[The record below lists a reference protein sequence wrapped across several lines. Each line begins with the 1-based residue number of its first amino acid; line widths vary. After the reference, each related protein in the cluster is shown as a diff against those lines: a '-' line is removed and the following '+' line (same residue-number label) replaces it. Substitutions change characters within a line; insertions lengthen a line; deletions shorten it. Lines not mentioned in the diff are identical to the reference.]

1 MNKKIAIISILLI
14 LSLVSMLQAL
24 PANDAKTLERARSYA
39 SSGRIDEAL
48 KLLEPLMS
56 SYPNDIKLLS
66 TAFDIYRNA
75 KDYDK
80 ALEVLD
86 HRRKISPQDGKVFLD
101 YADIYLK
108 MAELDSAKSVLQ
120 KYLNSQGGGSRAY
133 MEISQAYL
141 KNGYYGEATQTY
153 LDGREK
159 LQDTLQF
166 AMELGALYQRQ
177 RQYYD
182 AAREFFKFM
191 SSDTLVS
198 RTAEAQLNYL
208 IDNADEP
215 DEIERAFKDIILG
228 NPQNYQAHRFYA
240 DLLVRKG
247 EFDSA
252 FENYKMADQFYQKDG
267 RFLLRFSDLCLDQHE
282 YAMSAEACRYLVTR
296 YPDKGYYF
304 QAQMNLAKAFIA
316 LHQADSAAQIYH
328 QILESRLN
336 PRSKLEGEY
345 SLGSLFLD
353 ELYQTDSARFYFN
366 RLIKA
371 DQTHSWTDR
380 VMIKIA
386 ESYMVENKLDI
397 ADSIFL
403 SINTNR
409 VPQGDKEIL
418 LFERAQ
424 IKFFKKEYGDAKG
437 LYNLL
442 IAVHPRSMY
451 VNDCLRKVL
460 IIDENQG
467 INVMDL
473 DLYADAERLL
483 YQNRTDSALQELLDL
498 SGRGN
503 SNISA
508 MATFKSGEI
517 YYQHED
523 YQKSLECFNKVLS
536 SFEESVYSAESQKYL
551 GDLYYYHLNDRE
563 KAREAYRVIL
573 ENYPNKVLYEYA
585 RRQLRK
591 IENS

>member
-1 MNKKIAIISILLI
+1 MNKKISFIFILLLI
-14 LSLVSMLQAL
+14 AMVSTLQAL
-24 PANDAKTLERARSYA
+24 QPGDMKTLERARSYA
-39 SSGRIDEAL
+39 SSGRVDEAL

-56 SYPNDIKLLS
+56 MYPNDPRLLA
-66 TAFDIYRNA
+66 TAFEIYRDA
-75 KDYDK
+75 KDYDR
-80 ALEVLD
+80 ALNMLD
-86 HRRKISPQDGKVFLD
+86 RRRKINTDGGRIFLD

-108 MAELDSAKSVLQ
+108 TTQLDSAKSALQ

-159 LQDTLQF
+159 LQDTMQF

-177 RQYYD
+177 RQYYE

-191 SSDTLVS
+191 RSDTIIA
-198 RTAEAQLNYL
+198 RTGEAQLNYL
-208 IDNADEP
+208 IDNSDEP
-215 DEIERAFKDIILG
+215 GEIERAFKDIIAADSS
-228 NPQNYQAHRFYA
+228 NYQAYRFYA
-240 DLLVRKG
+240 DLMVRKG

-252 FENYKMADQFYQKDG
+252 FENYKKADRFHQKDG
-267 RFLLRFSDLCLDQHE
+267 RHLLRFSDVCLEQHE
-282 YAMSAEACRYLVTR
+282 YAMAAEACRYLAVQYR
-296 YPDKGYYF
+296 DKGYYF
-304 QAQMNLAKAFIA
+304 MAQMNLAKAFVA
-316 LHQADSAAQIYH
+316 MNQADSAAQIYH
-328 QILESRLN
+328 QILDSRLD

-345 SLGSLFLD
+345 FLGCLFL
-353 ELYQTDSARFYFN
+353 EHLYETDSARFYFN

-371 DQTHSWTDR
+371 DPNQGWTDKVR
-380 VMIKIA
+380 IKIA
-386 ESYMVENKLDI
+386 ESYIVDNQLDI

-403 SINTNR
+403 AVNTNR
-409 VPQGDKEIL
+409 LRQEDKEVL

-424 IKFFKKEYGDAKG
+424 IKFFKKEYSDAKG

-467 INVMDL
+467 INVIDL

-483 YQNRTDSALQELLDL
+483 YQNHADSALTSLIDL
-498 SGRGN
+498 SGRGD

-508 MATFKSGEI
+508 MATFTAGEI
-517 YYQHED
+517 YYQKAD
-523 YQKSLECFNKVLS
+523 YQNALEYFNKVLS
-536 SFEESVYSAESQKYL
+536 GFEESFYSAESQKYL
-551 GDLYYYHLNDRE
+551 GDLYFYHLNDRE
-563 KAREAYRVIL
+563 KAKEAYRVIL

-591 IENS
+591 LESS